1 MIDVLGTTGDGVK
14 AEKEPEYMGVKIFLS
29 AARHDHYHCSL
40 FLSLINALGIFL
52 TSNHVYFYIE

>member
-40 FLSLINALGIFL
+40 FLS
-52 TSNHVYFYIE
+52 